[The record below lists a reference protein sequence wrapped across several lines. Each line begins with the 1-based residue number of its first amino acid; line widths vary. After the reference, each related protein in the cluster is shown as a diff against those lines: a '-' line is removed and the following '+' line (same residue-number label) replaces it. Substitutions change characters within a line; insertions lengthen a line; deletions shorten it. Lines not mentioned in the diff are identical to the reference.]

1 MIKYRVKAQVSTQEE
16 WESWMTINP
25 KINEILI
32 KLGIKIISREVLEEE
47 RAVIIID
54 EVPSE
59 DVYMTAVK
67 DVSKLCRDNGIH
79 ENIVSV
85 ETIYPDDIEEK
96 LKKFD
101 EQFARC
107 DP

>member
-1 MIKYRVKAQVSTQEE
+1 MIKYGVKVQVSTQEE

-25 KINEILI
+25 KINEIL
-32 KLGIKIISREVLEEE
+32 IKIISREVLEEE

-67 DVSKLCRDNGIH
+67 DVSKLCRDNGIN

-101 EQFARC
+101 EQFDRC
-107 DP
+107 DS

>member
-1 MIKYRVKAQVSTQEE
+1 
-16 WESWMTINP
+16 MTINP

-32 KLGIKIISREVLEEE
+32 KLGIKIVSPQVLEEE

-54 EVPSE
+54 EVPTE

-67 DVSKLCRDNGIH
+67 DVSILCREWGIH
-79 ENIVSV
+79 ENIVSC
-85 ETIYPDDIEEK
+85 ETIFPDDIEEK

-101 EQFARC
+101 EQFDRC
-107 DP
+107 DS

>member
-1 MIKYRVKAQVSTQEE
+1 
-16 WESWMTINP
+16 
-25 KINEILI
+25 
-32 KLGIKIISREVLEEE
+32 
-47 RAVIIID
+47 
-54 EVPSE
+54 
-59 DVYMTAVK
+59 MTAVK